1 MDTIFDIV
9 AKDKLLGKLA
19 NHHRLLGILRDNAD
33 TLLGQLHKNIYILD
47 VRDEVLIFETS
58 NPIWVSE
65 IKRYEKMIL
74 GRVGGILGSKFGKE
88 HPKISRIKVIISSKR
103 YVAKGADIK
112 TLSEED
118 KDASLEAL
126 VVNENK
132 KKMAQGFVLCSAC
145 GDILTNETICVFCR
159 SLGRVY
165 PSKKESG
172 NEDFTNRFDQI

>member
-33 TLLGQLHKNIYILD
+33 MLLGQLHKNIYILD
-47 VRDEVLIFETS
+47 VREDILIFETS

-74 GRVGGILGSKFGKE
+74 GRLSGLLGSKLGKE
-88 HPKISRIKVIISSKR
+88 YPKISRIKVIISSK
-103 YVAKGADIK
+103 VPIDKAIHIK
-112 TLSEED
+112 VVSDED
-118 KDASLEAL
+118 KAVSLEDL

-132 KKMAQGFVLCSAC
+132 KKLEAGFVWCVSC
-145 GDILTNETICVFCR
+145 GDILTKETVCIFCR
-159 SLGRVY
+159 S
-165 PSKKESG
+165 SS
-172 NEDFTNRFDQI
+172 